1 MKINLWYSKSMS
13 QWRWT
18 LVEEWRNGV
27 TKTEQH
33 SGQQPMLR
41 DAMEDVAKTVE
52 YMLECKDR
60 GDQLS
65 GRASRLHRGCH
76 WFEPG
81 ISHINNRK
89 TEDVYCFTMD
99 RIKVRCRSCG
109 KELEGHPS
117 KTVSCGCPNMAT
129 IRGDKISAVDL
140 SEVVMLNFN
149 QPKDKKG
156 VLTQQD
162 IEWQEQRRQRKV
174 RKLDFEVK

>member
-1 MKINLWYSKSMS
+1 
-13 QWRWT
+13 
-18 LVEEWRNGV
+18 
-27 TKTEQH
+27 
-33 SGQQPMLR
+33 
-41 DAMEDVAKTVE
+41 
-52 YMLECKDR
+52 
-60 GDQLS
+60 
-65 GRASRLHRGCH
+65 
-76 WFEPG
+76 
-81 ISHINNRK
+81 
-89 TEDVYCFTMD
+89 MD

-117 KTVSCGCPNMAT
+117 KTVSCGCPNMTT

-174 RKLDFEVK
+174 RKLDFEIR

>member
-1 MKINLWYSKSMS
+1 
-13 QWRWT
+13 
-18 LVEEWRNGV
+18 
-27 TKTEQH
+27 
-33 SGQQPMLR
+33 
-41 DAMEDVAKTVE
+41 
-52 YMLECKDR
+52 
-60 GDQLS
+60 
-65 GRASRLHRGCH
+65 
-76 WFEPG
+76 
-81 ISHINNRK
+81 
-89 TEDVYCFTMD
+89 MD

-117 KTVSCGCPNMAT
+117 KTVSCGCPNMTT

-174 RKLDFEVK
+174 RKMNFEIR